1 MPDQSINRKFDD
13 FVGDFHLENI
23 IVKKIGWHDQM
34 TAYKENNW
42 KLKSSNIS
50 HPLSLIDL
58 ALIVFALD
66 SV

>member
-50 HPLSLIDL
+50 HIFIRISLI
-58 ALIVFALD
+58 
-66 SV
+66 SH